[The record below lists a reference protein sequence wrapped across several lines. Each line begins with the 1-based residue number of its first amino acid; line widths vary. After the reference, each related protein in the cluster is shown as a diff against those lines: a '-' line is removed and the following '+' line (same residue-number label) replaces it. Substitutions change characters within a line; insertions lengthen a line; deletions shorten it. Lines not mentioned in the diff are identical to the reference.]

1 MHHQSEADDVGRARI
16 EVTNDS
22 RCCVGRVVVD
32 N

>member
-1 MHHQSEADDVGRARI
+1 MHRQSEADDVGRAGI

-22 RCCVGRVVVD
+22 RRYVGRVCVD